1 MNPDETTPIEP
12 AGETPAPAEASAP
25 APEPQAAP
33 ERSMD
38 ETIREEYARLTH
50 PAPERARGPDG
61 KFLRAE
67 TPEAPG
73 DTGGEGPAPESPAP
87 PPAAE
92 PHPWD
97 AAPNTWRKELA
108 AEFGTLPETVRQEI
122 HRREGDFHKGI
133 SQYRDAAAFGH
144 AMFEDVSPHF
154 DAMRQLGGTPR
165 EVVREVM
172 GAWRALATG
181 SADQKRATLLKLAD
195 GYGISLDELIEARN
209 REPSAGPE
217 IAPVLQRI
225 ERLES
230 SITQSQQAA
239 ERAKQE
245 ALQAQ
250 VEKFISDPSRIYIET
265 VFEDLLALV
274 KSGLTPEEAYD
285 KAIWSH
291 PETRAQL
298 LAKQD
303 EERRKREA
311 AEAAAARKAAAV
323 NVAKRGTPPVK
334 APPGQ
339 MEDTIRETYRRLQT

>member
-1 MNPDETTPIEP
+1 MSTEETIPIE
-12 AGETPAPAEASAP
+12 TPSAAAPAVEAP
-25 APEPQAAP
+25 APSAEPQAAP

-61 KFLRAE
+61 KFLRTE

-73 DTGGEGPAPESPAP
+73 DTGGEGLAPESPSSPIAP
-87 PPAAE
+87 E

-97 AAPNTWRKELA
+97 AAPNTWRKELGA
-108 AEFGTLPETVRQEI
+108 DFGKLPENVRQEI
-122 HRREGDFHKGI
+122 HRRETDFHKGI

-154 DAMRQLGGTPR
+154 DAMRQIGGTPR
-165 EVVREVM
+165 EVVRDVM
-172 GAWRALATG
+172 NAWRSLATG
-181 SADQKRATLLKLAD
+181 SPEQKRATFLKLAD
-195 GYGISLDELIEARN
+195 GYGISVDELIEARN
-209 REPSAGPE
+209 REPSSSPE

-239 ERAKQE
+239 DRARQE

-334 APPGQ
+334 APTGQ
-339 MEDTIRETYRRLQT
+339 MEDTIRETYRRLQS